1 MYILKLN
8 INMLKIV
15 LKVIIY
21 FNNLLDDP
29 ISFYFAIRRRKITL
43 VKVLIDYI
51 F

>member
-21 FNNLLDDP
+21 CINLQDDP
-29 ISFYFAIRRRKITL
+29 RYRWKKGYFFKT
-43 VKVLIDYI
+43 
-51 F
+51 